1 MNMGKDL
8 DRKSRGHRFRIVIPL
23 GATRPS
29 NPVLASM
36 YATACSI
43 AVKEVV
49 PLFTH
54 YRMYK
59 NKKDIYKLLAG
70 HVSVRFVSLASSS

>member
-1 MNMGKDL
+1 MGKEME
-8 DRKSRGHRFRIVIPL
+8 RKSKGQRFRIVIPP
-23 GATRPS
+23 GMTRPTDGKI
-29 NPVLASM
+29 ASM

-54 YRMYK
+54 FKLYK
-59 NKKDIYKLLAG
+59 DRDDIYQAFSG
-70 HVSVRFVSLASSS
+70 HVSVRFVSFASSS